1 MKVGAKTTDKD
12 FDNLISYIEK
22 YCDGAR
28 ITITVDRNPSPEK
41 IAYIKERIKLSEQ
54 RAQNGRVVELVDT
67 LGLSPSGQ

>member
-1 MKVGAKTTDKD
+1 MKAGAKTTDED
-12 FDNLISYIEK
+12 FDHLLTYLEK
-22 YCDGAR
+22 FNGAN

-54 RAQNGRVVELVDT
+54 RAQNGRMVELVDT

>member
-1 MKVGAKTTDKD
+1 MKARAKTTDKD
-12 FDNLISYIEK
+12 FDNLIAYLERFK
-22 YCDGAR
+22 GAN

-41 IAYIKERIKLSEQ
+41 IAYIKQRITLSEQ

>member
-1 MKVGAKTTDKD
+1 MKARAKTTDKD
-12 FDNLISYIEK
+12 FDNLIAYLERFK
-22 YCDGAR
+22 GAN

-41 IAYIKERIKLSEQ
+41 IAYIKQRIKLSEQ